1 LGEQLNMDHPKH
13 IYIAGPMTGLPEHN
27 FPAFHAAAD
36 RLRQAGWDVVNPA
49 ENFGGRTDLPR
60 EDCLRADV
68 ALLVDCDAVAVLGG
82 WEDSRGAKLEY
93 LLARELGM
101 PVLGAENLQPLQSAP
116 VPLVHLHRLRI
127 RREESSDTPEPVL
140 DEAKRITASD
150 RQEDYGHPSQDFT
163 RTSQMWT
170 GILAG
175 KLRDGAEVTPMDVPL
190 CMIAVKLA
198 RQAHRHKRDNLVDIA
213 GYARTAAMIAGDE

>member
-1 LGEQLNMDHPKH
+1 MNQPKR
-13 IYIAGPMTGLPEHN
+13 IYIAGPMTGLADHN
-27 FPAFHAAAD
+27 FPAFGAAAD

-60 EDCLRADV
+60 EAYLRADT
-68 ALLVDCDAVAVLGG
+68 ALLVGCNAVAMLPG
-82 WEDSRGAKLEY
+82 WEDSQGAKLEY
-93 LLARELGM
+93 LLARELGL
-101 PVLGAENLQPLQSAP
+101 PVLDAETLQPLQNAP
-116 VPLVHLHRLRI
+116 APLVHLHRLRI
-127 RREESSDTPEPVL
+127 RWEESSDAPESVL

-150 RQEDYGHPSQDFT
+150 RQNDYGDPADDFA
-163 RTSQMWT
+163 RTARMWT

-175 KLRDGAEVTPMDVPL
+175 RLRDGAEVTAMDVPL

-213 GYARTAAMIAGDE
+213 GYARTAAMVGGDE

>member
-1 LGEQLNMDHPKH
+1 MDRPKR
-13 IYIAGPMTGLPEHN
+13 IYIAGPMTGLVEHN

-36 RLRQAGWDVVNPA
+36 RLRRAGWDAVNPA
-49 ENFGGRTDLPR
+49 ENFDGRTDLPR
-60 EDCLRADV
+60 ETYLRADV
-68 ALLVDCDAVAVLGG
+68 ALLVGCDAVAMLAG

-101 PVLGAENLQPLQSAP
+101 PVLDAKTLQPLENAP

-127 RREESSDTPEPVL
+127 RWEESGEAPEAIL

-150 RQEDYGHPSQDFT
+150 RQEDYGHPSQDFA
-163 RTSQMWT
+163 RTARMWT

-175 KLRDGAEVTPMDVPL
+175 KLRDGAEIAAMDVPL

-213 GYARTAAMIAGDE
+213 GYARTAAMVAGDE